1 MSTDHTPPPM
11 QTMFFKL
18 PDGSRYKAKQTKRG
32 QYLHGVAVQLL
43 IPGSD
48 GRHYSQ
54 WILSSTHLTADAA
67 TAAGVKAIK
76 ERHHLNDCK
85 LITAV

>member
-1 MSTDHTPPPM
+1 
-11 QTMFFKL
+11 MFFNL
-18 PDGSRYKAKQTKRG
+18 PDGQRFKAKQTKKG

-48 GRHYSQ
+48 GRYSSLWVLASQ
-54 WILSSTHLTADAA
+54 HLTADAA
-67 TAAGVKAIK
+67 TAAGVKAVK
-76 ERHHLNDCK
+76 STPHLNDCK